1 MKLNP
6 ETDLELIRHLKA
18 PPAKVWRCWT
28 EPKLIEQWFAPR
40 PVVTRDVEIDLRP
53 GGSFRST
60 MDVPDHGSMVGH
72 GCILDVVP
80 ERRLVWTDLLQGGY
94 RPNDGGF
101 GFTAFI
107 LLEPEGEGTL
117 YRAIALHRTPEQA
130 KSHADMGFHDGWGT
144 AAAQLDDVAL
154 AL

>member
-18 PPAKVWRCWT
+18 SPSKVWRCWT

-72 GCILDVVP
+72 GCILDVVT